1 MSDERRRRGE
11 EKTRRGEDASSGAT
25 AKNVF
30 NSVVRSQNFIC
41 SRELHRSRPR
51 RRGRSGLSRRSH
63 RAAAG
68 ASSGRME
75 GVVAREPKRPRSM
88 SSPATAP
95 RRVTQ
100 ALGADET
107 HEMRALFA
115 SWGLPEAFHAGVAR
129 SWRCRLVPLAATEA
143 DTAPACLG
151 RFNQGDRGGAAAP
164 RDRGDALPRPARSR
178 ARGVRRDGAN
188 RGVPARAGRRPR
200 RRGVVRG

>member
-1 MSDERRRRGE
+1 
-11 EKTRRGEDASSGAT
+11 
-25 AKNVF
+25 
-30 NSVVRSQNFIC
+30 
-41 SRELHRSRPR
+41 
-51 RRGRSGLSRRSH
+51 
-63 RAAAG
+63 
-68 ASSGRME
+68 ME
-75 GVVAREPKRPRSM
+75 GVVTREPKRPRSM

-143 DTAPACLG
+143 EQRRHAIAGTPFLAPPEL
-151 RFNQGDRGGAAAP
+151 
-164 RDRGDALPRPARSR
+164 
-178 ARGVRRDGAN
+178 ARGVFDAM
-188 RGVPARAGRRPR
+188 ARTGGPRLTGQRPR